1 MALTDDGA
9 LTAIHTPGHT
19 PGSVTVRLR
28 TDQTDIWFSG
38 DTAFTAAGMDPAA
51 PTAGIHSDMRQVRNL
66 QTRLRAAGL
75 LLPSH
80 DPGVPGR
87 LHAASCHFRAT

>member
-1 MALTDDGA
+1 VALNRDSA
-9 LTAIHTPGHT
+9 LTAVHTPGHT

-28 TDQTDIWFSG
+28 TDQTDIWFAG

-66 QTRLRAAGL
+66 QARLRAAGL
-75 LLPSH
+75 PLPSH
-80 DPGVPGR
+80 DPGVPDH
-87 LHAASCHFRAT
+87 LTAA